1 MRARALAFVLACAA
15 LAAVGAF
22 AVAGASAAPAANKA
36 ITVKQKE
43 YSITV
48 SPGTLKHG
56 VTYTVKVMN
65 VGKLSHS
72 LLFDGDGLHDRGIHN
87 AHKIAPGKSATFTLK
102 IPKKGTV
109 DVYCAIPGHKALG
122 MDRHIKVS

>member
-22 AVAGASAAPAANKA
+22 AVAGASAAPTANV
-36 ITVKQKE
+36 ITVKEKE

-65 VGKLSHS
+65 VGKLAHS

-109 DVYCAIPGHKALG
+109 EVYCAIPGHKALG

>member
-1 MRARALAFVLACAA
+1 MRARVLAILFACAA
-15 LAAVGAF
+15 LVAVGAF
-22 AVAGASAAPAANKA
+22 AVAGASAAPRATKT
-36 ITVKQKE
+36 ITVKEKE

-102 IPKKGTV
+102 IPKAGTV
-109 DVYCAIPGHKALG
+109 EVYCAVPGHKALG

>member
-1 MRARALAFVLACAA
+1 MRKRTLALILAGAA
-15 LAAVGAF
+15 LAAAGAV
-22 AVAGASAAPAANKA
+22 AVAGASAAARATKTV
-36 ITVKQKE
+36 TVKEKE

-87 AHKIAPGKSATFTLK
+87 AHKIAPGKSASFTLK
-102 IPKKGTV
+102 IPKAGTV
-109 DVYCAIPGHKALG
+109 EVYCAVPGHKALG
-122 MDRHIKVS
+122 MDRHIKVT